1 MVPLGLGKQ
10 ESVEPDG
17 PSRRQRP
24 EWAGPH
30 ETRGLDRALEV
41 GQGKKLGIFKHL
53 DGDTPPP
60 PPPGPPP
67 VTPPPDRGHTS
78 PAIEGPPPHEFQLFF
93 YHGDHLGSSNV
104 ITDAFAGVFEHVEYF
119 PFGEPWVDDGGTA
132 TLLPYKFT
140 SKELDPE
147 TGLYYYG
154 ARYYEPRLQ
163 RWLSPDALESVLRV
177 GVPPAHNPY
186 QYTLWNPLRF
196 VDPTGLEEE
205 QPWTSRVWEYLTHPL
220 ESLEKLKEHLA
231 EQFGKATGED
241 IEQRRLR
248 KHSELSEAE
257 QVLFGAET
265 QQELTREI
273 AEATREEATQ
283 KAKTVLD
290 VAEALAPVPVV
301 GRVGKG
307 TRSARAA
314 ERESVL
320 VGKSVGAAEGIFR
333 GSKITKELAKEL
345 GIERRQ
351 LGKAIESIK
360 GAWGLRGNENVQ
372 IGRATGDVWDK
383 AGNYLGNVFN
393 ELVK

>member
-1 MVPLGLGKQ
+1 MKQ
-10 ESVEPDG
+10 
-17 PSRRQRP
+17 
-24 EWAGPH
+24 
-30 ETRGLDRALEV
+30 
-41 GQGKKLGIFKHL
+41 L
-53 DGDTPPP
+53 DGETPPP

-119 PFGEPWVDDGGTA
+119 PFGETWVEDGGTA

-147 TGLYYYG
+147 TGLYYFG

-163 RWLSPDALESVLRV
+163 RWLSPDAIESVLRV
-177 GVPPAHNPY
+177 GVPPAYNPY

-205 QPWTSRVWEYLTHPL
+205 QSWSQRVWAALTHPL
-220 ESLEKLKEHLA
+220 ATLEKLNEQLA

-248 KHSELSEAE
+248 VLSDLVEAE
-257 QVLFGAET
+257 KVLFDSEE
-265 QQELTREI
+265 QREFARVS
-273 AEATREEATQ
+273 AEATREEATK

-290 VAEALAPVPVV
+290 VAEALAPLPPI
-301 GRVGKG
+301 GKVGKEFQAIGQGLKNVRTIRSGRLIGFTRGNTELSGGIEAAKQTFRSLTGQEVTG
-307 TRSARAA
+307 TFQRVVTQEGREVVFRAGSRSEFPKIEIIDKAQRFL
-314 ERESVL
+314 E
-320 VGKSVGAAEGIFR
+320 
-333 GSKITKELAKEL
+333 KITFK
-345 GIERRQ
+345 
-351 LGKAIESIK
+351 
-360 GAWGLRGNENVQ
+360 
-372 IGRATGDVWDK
+372 
-383 AGNYLGNVFN
+383 
-393 ELVK
+393 